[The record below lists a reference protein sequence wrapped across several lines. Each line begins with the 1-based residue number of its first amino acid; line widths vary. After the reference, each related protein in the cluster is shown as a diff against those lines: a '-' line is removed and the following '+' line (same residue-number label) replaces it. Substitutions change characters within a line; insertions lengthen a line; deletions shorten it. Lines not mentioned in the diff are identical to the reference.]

1 MRFSHFL
8 FNIITGLLLSN
19 NGLTHCSDFL
29 SGNEVI
35 FEILTYKERS
45 LDIGEIYI
53 PLTDNVYLDI
63 TVVEYSAPEGTIYV
77 TGENLG
83 EHTLLLCLIEY
94 ASLLDNEAII
104 ELNVYGSEQ
113 DNVNDEGCEGN

>member
-8 FNIITGLLLSN
+8 FNITTGLLLSN

-63 TVVEYSAPEGTIYV
+63 TVVEYSAPEGTIY
-77 TGENLG
+77 
-83 EHTLLLCLIEY
+83 
-94 ASLLDNEAII
+94 
-104 ELNVYGSEQ
+104 
-113 DNVNDEGCEGN
+113 